1 MTATSEYQTRSEP
14 VPQTRSARLMGF
26 RAFFRKEVAQ
36 WLGSGRGPIV
46 FGATTVLASLI
57 ALANG
62 LEPASAAAGAN
73 ATMDATQSVLG
84 VEWGVLLVIVG
95 IIATV
100 DLLASERE
108 RGTLAWSLSKPLS
121 RNALLLAK
129 WSAGTLMYATFG
141 LVLPM
146 VVSVGLAA
154 VLHGAVPDLGV
165 VATATAV
172 WVTIPIFYVGL
183 ALALGTRLSSQA
195 AIAGIAF
202 GLSAIPL
209 FASSLV
215 PEVGAVIPSA
225 MGEWAAAFAIGADP
239 SLLTP
244 LGWLIFTALV
254 AVAAPL
260 ALGRADL

>member
-1 MTATSEYQTRSEP
+1 MTATTE
-14 VPQTRSARLMGF
+14 PQTRLQPVPHAPSARLMGF
-26 RAFFRKEVAQ
+26 RAFFRKEVGQ

-46 FGATTVLASLI
+46 FGATTLLASLI
-57 ALANG
+57 ALANS
-62 LEPASAAAGAN
+62 LEPPSETAGAD
-73 ATMDATQSVLG
+73 ATMIATQSVLG
-84 VEWGVLLVIVG
+84 AEWGVLLVIVG
-95 IIATV
+95 VIATM
-100 DLLASERE
+100 DILASERE

-121 RNALLLAK
+121 RHALLLAK

-141 LVLPM
+141 LVLP
-146 VVSVGLAA
+146 VIVSVGLAT

-202 GLSAIPL
+202 GLSAVPL

-225 MGEWAAAFAIGADP
+225 MGAWAAEFAIGADP

-244 LGWLIFTALV
+244 LGWLIFTGLV
-254 AVAAPL
+254 AIAAPFAL
-260 ALGRADL
+260 ARTDL